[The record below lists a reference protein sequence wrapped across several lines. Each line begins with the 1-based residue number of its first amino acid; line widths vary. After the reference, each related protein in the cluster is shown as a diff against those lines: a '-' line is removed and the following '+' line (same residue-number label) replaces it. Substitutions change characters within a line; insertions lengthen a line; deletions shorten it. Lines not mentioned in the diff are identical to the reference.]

1 MCEGGVPSYCCGDVR
16 TLTGA
21 CGIVRSG
28 VPRCLARDK
37 LNRPKSV
44 YKGVPVCVYVC
55 VCVSASAQSSRFPLI
70 CHVIAPKNIILHVIV
85 VKSGFICMPKV
96 PMLHF

>member
-1 MCEGGVPSYCCGDVR
+1 MRVGVPSNRCGDVR

-37 LNRPKSV
+37 LNGPKSV
-44 YKGVPVCVYVC
+44 YKSVC
-55 VCVSASAQSSRFPLI
+55 VCVCVCHRLVHKEAIFHLSA
-70 CHVIAPKNIILHVIV
+70 
-85 VKSGFICMPKV
+85 M
-96 PMLHF
+96 